1 MTGHTPMR
9 SIFAASRRL
18 ASLVIILAL
27 LATPVAGLSA
37 KGQKNFKRGM
47 EHEAA
52 QRWEQAAEEFALA
65 MAADPSNAEYQL
77 HYRRSVFN
85 ASQLFMQRG
94 GALAERGDYIGA
106 YNAFRRA
113 HDYDQANA
121 LARSMME
128 RMYAM
133 QLNKASAGAGGEVA
147 VASDPSVATVSPAA
161 YDPGTLSRRPSP
173 AQQ

>member
-27 LATPVAGLSA
+27 LATPVAALSA
-37 KGQKNFKRGM
+37 KGQKNFKRGL

-65 MAADPSNAEYQL
+65 IAADPSNAEYQL
-77 HYRRSVFN
+77 HYRRSIFN
-85 ASQLFMQRG
+85 ASQLFMQQ
-94 GALAERGDYIGA
+94 GAAHAERGDYVGA
-106 YNAFRRA
+106 HNAFRRA
-113 HDYDQANA
+113 HGYDPSNE

-128 RMYAM
+128 RMERL
-133 QLNKASAGAGGEVA
+133 QLQKEEGGAAPAEKADAA
-147 VASDPSVATVSPAA
+147 VKI
-161 YDPGTLSRRPSP
+161 
-173 AQQ
+173 AQTGFAH